1 MLNRRGFFFLFPVRP
16 GGFFLRLLFLF
27 CGTVARFWVG
37 FFLGCS
43 GLVLASAHLGGYT
56 FANACLYGIVE

>member
-1 MLNRRGFFFLFPVRP
+1 MLNRRGFFFSLSCASRGIFPPASVP
-16 GGFFLRLLFLF
+16 FLWDCGPFL
-27 CGTVARFWVG
+27 GR